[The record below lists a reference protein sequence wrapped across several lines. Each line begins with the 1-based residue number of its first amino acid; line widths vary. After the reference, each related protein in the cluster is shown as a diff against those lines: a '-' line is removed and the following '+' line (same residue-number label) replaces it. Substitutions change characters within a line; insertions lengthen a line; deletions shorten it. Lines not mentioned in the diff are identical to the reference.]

1 MQAYTACR
9 GWRPQKSIEARRSG
23 VDGWEG
29 EGETQL
35 VAKGVPADYIEYM
48 MGHRISTYHDIR
60 MKGVEFLRNV
70 YAQADLHIT
79 PREKADIYDFIED
92 ILRSRGYL
100 VDRELLR
107 RAIVQ
112 PHRTVVMG
120 EEERR
125 QLIREAFLE
134 MLRRELLDAS
144 YRKARSVVTS
154 GSINDLNR
162 VGC

>member
-1 MQAYTACR
+1 M
-9 GWRPQKSIEARRSG
+9 
-23 VDGWEG
+23 
-29 EGETQL
+29 
-35 VAKGVPADYIEYM
+35 
-48 MGHRISTYHDIR
+48 
-60 MKGVEFLRNV
+60 
-70 YAQADLHIT
+70 
-79 PREKADIYDFIED
+79 
-92 ILRSRGYL
+92 
-100 VDRELLR
+100 DREFLR

-134 MLRRELLDAS
+134 MRRRELLDTS